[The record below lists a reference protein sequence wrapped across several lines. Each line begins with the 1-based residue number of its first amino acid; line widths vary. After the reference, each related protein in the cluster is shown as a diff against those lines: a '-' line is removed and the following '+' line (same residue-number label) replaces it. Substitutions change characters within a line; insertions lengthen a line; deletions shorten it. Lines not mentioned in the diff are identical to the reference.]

1 MRTLAPAS
9 DTAAAAQIIQTKI
22 GGITICLGA
31 PPPAASMIYHGE
43 TFLVAVFNKT
53 LSLLQK

>member
-1 MRTLAPAS
+1 MHEDSAPAP
-9 DTAAAAQIIQTKI
+9 AAAAQIIQTKI

-53 LSLLQK
+53 LSLLQKK